1 MDIYGFYLVSVGL
14 NSTEKNLTL
23 PFPFFILTIV
33 KCLEILLKHS
43 V

>member
-23 PFPFFILTIV
+23 PFNPVFLY
-33 KCLEILLKHS
+33 
-43 V
+43 